1 MRPPAATRWAH
12 ARSEAATA
20 LVVWVVVLGLVGV
33 LTVAGVV
40 VILPLYYRDRWKA
53 RRSHQGEGTCKAST

>member
-1 MRPPAATRWAH
+1 MSAWIFRLDRIASAV
-12 ARSEAATA
+12 
-20 LVVWVVVLGLVGV
+20 VVWTIILCLVGA
-33 LTVAGVV
+33 LTVVGVV